1 MNATQS
7 SSPRK
12 FASKFARY
20 SAVTVGGVAG
30 TMAAFE
36 SSEAAMIVTN
46 TLITLVDDPT
56 AAPRAEINFNGG
68 VNAPASQLDAVVDV
82 RVTVLTAS
90 LMSAQGLNGGL
101 LAGTVGPGGHGHS
114 FLYPTAFGQASS
126 VSAALTFSG
135 GNADPTPNSF
145 GTLANGSLYGNWGG
159 ITTTAGYLGVKFEIN
174 GNDHFGW
181 VHVTWDPNT
190 STATIDQ
197 YAYQGVAG
205 ASARVPEP
213 SSLVM
218 LGLGALGL
226 ARRRRGQ

>member
-101 LAGTVGPGGHGHS
+101 LAGTVGPSPQS

-126 VSAALTFSG
+126 VGAALTFSG
-135 GNADPTPNSF
+135 ANGDPTPNSF

>member
-1 MNATQS
+1 
-7 SSPRK
+7 
-12 FASKFARY
+12 
-20 SAVTVGGVAG
+20 
-30 TMAAFE
+30 MAAFE

-46 TLITLVDDPT
+46 SLITLVDDPV
-56 AAPRAEINFNGG
+56 AAPQVDINFNG
-68 VNAPASQLDAVVDV
+68 VNGPASQLDATDDV

-101 LAGTVGPGGHGHS
+101 LAGTVGPSPQS

-126 VSAALTFSG
+126 VGPALTFSG
-135 GNADPTPNSF
+135 ANTNPTALNTF

-159 ITTTAGYLGVKFEIN
+159 LTTTAGYLGVKFEIN

-205 ASARVPEP
+205 ASARIPEP

-226 ARRRRGQ
+226 ARRRRANSPSL